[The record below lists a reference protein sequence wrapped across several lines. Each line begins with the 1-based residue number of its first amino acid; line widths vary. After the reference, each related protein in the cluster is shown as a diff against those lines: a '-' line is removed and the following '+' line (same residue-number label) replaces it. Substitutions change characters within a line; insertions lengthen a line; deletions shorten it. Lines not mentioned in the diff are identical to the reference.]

1 MRFTK
6 WGQNE
11 HEVQLGFKEAQVSLL
26 VGRNQPNKEIAAL
39 LHVSE
44 ISIAKCVRDLLRGL
58 RLGNRGELGQ
68 WAMQH
73 PEAFVGGQVDPHLE
87 PLKIADMQLLKL
99 LSETDASIASKLH
112 LPEAHVT
119 LRIADLM
126 LLLHLVNRGTLQT
139 WVKEHPTALQLG
151 WSHTDLHPPNCDCG
165 RPYCH
170 LSSLLSSMLE

>member
-26 VGRNQPNKEIAAL
+26 VGRNQPNKEIAAV

-44 ISIAKCVRDLLRGL
+44 VSIAKCVRDLLRGL
-58 RLGNRGELGQ
+58 RLSNRGELGQ

-73 PEAFVGGQVDPHLE
+73 PEAFVGRQVEAHIE
-87 PLKIADMQLLKL
+87 PLKIADMRLLKL
-99 LSETDASIASKLH
+99 ITETDAAIAARLH
-112 LPEAHVT
+112 LPPAQVA
-119 LRIADLM
+119 LRIADLIS
-126 LLLHLVNRGTLQT
+126 LLHLLDRRTLEM
-139 WVKEHPTALQLG
+139 WVKEHPAALQLG
-151 WSHTDLHPPNCDCG
+151 WSHTDLHPLNCDCG

-170 LSSLLSSMLE
+170 LSSLLSSLL